1 MAGPPMSRSQFP
13 IYIPS
18 KGRYQFDR
26 RLTLRAL
33 EAIGVPYRI
42 VVEAQE
48 ADEYRAAV
56 DPKWGTVI
64 VLDPA
69 YQRDYDTC
77 DDLGESMPKGSGP
90 ARNFIWDHAQA
101 EGHARHWTVDDNIQM
116 FLRFNHNLKIP
127 ARTGAVFQAME
138 EFVGRYTNVAMA
150 GPHYFMFAKR
160 KVANQPP
167 FRTNSRVYSCNLIRT
182 DLPYRWRGR
191 FNEDTDLSLRML
203 KDGWCTVLFYAFLQ
217 LKMTTQSVKGG
228 NTDTIYVDGTLKKS
242 QMIARLHPDVARVVW
257 KYGRWHHHVDY
268 SPFKR
273 NRLQRRPDVVIPEG
287 PNEYGMT
294 LVRLT
299 DRTAT

>member
-1 MAGPPMSRSQFP
+1 MVPNFP

-18 KGRYQFDR
+18 KGRHQPER
-26 RLTLRAL
+26 RLTIRTL
-33 EAIGVPYRI
+33 EAMRVPYCI
-42 VVEAQE
+42 VVEQQE
-48 ADEYRAAV
+48 AAAYRAAV
-56 DPKWGTVI
+56 DLAWGAVL

-77 DDLGESMPKGSGP
+77 DAEGEAMPKGSGP

-101 EGHARHWTVDDNIQM
+101 HGHARHWIMDDNILN
-116 FLRFNHNLKIP
+116 FHRFQNNMKTP
-127 ARTGAVFQAME
+127 ANTGALFCAME
-138 EFVGRYTNVAMA
+138 DFVSRYANIAMA
-150 GPHYFMFAKR
+150 GPHYFKFITR
-160 KVANQPP
+160 KSGTIPP
-167 FRTNSRVYSCNLIRT
+167 FTLNTRIYSCNLIRT

-203 KDGWCTVLFYAFLQ
+203 KDGWCTVKFNAFLQ
-217 LKMTTQSVKGG
+217 DKTTTQRIKGG

-273 NRLQRRPDVVIPEG
+273 NRLQRRPDLIIPEG